1 MFDCFGEVHRHHVGQ
16 FYLLSQGKAGMP
28 CREILAVRRMLLDQ
42 HRTSTANCR
51 PLVPVVAR
59 LSECTVISRK
69 QSMKTAAGPSN
80 NPQLWMCK
88 RRRKLSPSLSR
99 TFFRDHLRETL
110 RGWRTPSSRCFL
122 QKKRVLL
129 DLEAFCFKR
138 NMVRFMHHDIP
149 NPAENYTSL
158 DLDHVRCLPA
168 PHRFTQ
174 VLQPHFTDSHTLSKA
189 ATVQKE
195 RLHTNQTTVLYIN
208 CT

>member
-1 MFDCFGEVHRHHVGQ
+1 MIRVRVIRAPQTVCVCDCDLCLNMFDCFGEVHRHHVGQ

-110 RGWRTPSSRCFL
+110 RGWRTPSSRCFFAKKEGPTRFGGFLL
-122 QKKRVLL
+122 QKKHGAVHAPR
-129 DLEAFCFKR
+129 
-138 NMVRFMHHDIP
+138 
-149 NPAENYTSL
+149 YTE
-158 DLDHVRCLPA
+158 PG
-168 PHRFTQ
+168 
-174 VLQPHFTDSHTLSKA
+174 
-189 ATVQKE
+189 
-195 RLHTNQTTVLYIN
+195 
-208 CT
+208 